1 MLQIECHLESSKGAA
16 SRPSTQQKF
25 HWVGLMRIQE
35 YRVVAPCDSQKWCQ
49 AFVTSSRCGRLFRS
63 TSRTVL
69 FHFDVILAERFRP
82 VSQVRCLGVKKRN
95 TFPLSGVGAEKAFF
109 LQASRLVSEVLQDTA
124 YDTEATRKKGTV
136 PKISLFSHGLR
147 EQSPLF
153 HTISSIWASLVTM
166 QICDSSHSVLA
177 RYLKGTLCTSKPSS
191 KSRGLPCFLNDV
203 AFLSNLVKKFLAKVF
218 ASVADHGCF
227 RHSCS
232 IVHSVFCQFEDG
244 GRLSHGFQTKIN
256 EAFPRFEVFCNTG
269 SGHDALCFT
278 SRL

>member
-203 AFLSNLVKKFLAKVF
+203 AFLSNLVRSFLQKCLPLLQITVAF
-218 ASVADHGCF
+218 DIAAPLSTPSSASLRMGADCHRPTVDDF
-227 RHSCS
+227 S
-232 IVHSVFCQFEDG
+232 
-244 GRLSHGFQTKIN
+244 
-256 EAFPRFEVFCNTG
+256 AFKR
-269 SGHDALCFT
+269 
-278 SRL
+278 R